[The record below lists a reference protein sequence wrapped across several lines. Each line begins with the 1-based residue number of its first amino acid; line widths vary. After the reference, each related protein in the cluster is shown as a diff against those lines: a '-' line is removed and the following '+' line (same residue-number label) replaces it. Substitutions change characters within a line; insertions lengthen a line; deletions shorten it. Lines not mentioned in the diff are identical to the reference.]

1 MKRYIPIILTL
12 LLASACTQTTTS
24 YVGRSQHQNIQEKLS
39 MMGVESDVIADDID
53 VITEDV
59 VGILSDNFSL
69 DDTFVVA
76 GDMNANVYG
85 VLVPKMRQAGLKV
98 VTKSQLTDKHPE
110 YFSLDYTFTVTDNHM
125 VATDDIALLRV
136 WVGKNFQISK
146 AFTYSPDGLKSKTA
160 YSVLGRN

>member
-12 LLASACTQTTTS
+12 LLASACTQTTS

-53 VITEDV
+53 NITEDV

-98 VTKSQLTDKHPE
+98 VTKSGLTDKHPE
-110 YFSLDYTFTVTDNHM
+110 YHPLDYTFTVTDNHM

-136 WVGKNFQISK
+136 WVGNNFQISK
-146 AFTYSPDGLKSKTA
+146 AFTYSPEGLKSKTA